1 MILVTGATG
10 LVGAHTLY
18 RLLQDHDRVV
28 ALKRKT
34 SSLDNLR
41 EIFGYYTREVDAL
54 MDRIDWREGDLLDK
68 ESLPVALEGISVVV
82 NCAAIVSFDPR
93 DRKRMIKNNVEGVGN
108 LVEAIKM
115 TDDEGRMT
123 KEKIKPLLI
132 HISSTSALGDSPG
145 KDPHFFVDEETP
157 RDPKRKHSGYSE
169 SKHLSEKVIQESFIN
184 LSQSPIPPIPN
195 PQSPV
200 PNPLNIL
207 FLNPGIVL
215 GPGQWGKGS
224 SQLFVKAWEGL
235 NVYPFGGTGY
245 VDVRDV
251 AEIVGLMMENKG
263 QRPKAKGQSKL
274 KVEKSI
280 APSPVSLRTRER
292 GLGVRWMHGERYCL
306 VGANL
311 RYKEFFDMVTDAY
324 GKRNPQMYAGSFLSG
339 LAWRLDTLRARLTG
353 KFPLITR
360 ETAEAAQRI
369 SYYSSGKVKEAL
381 DFEFRPIDETVRWVC
396 DCFTRTLREK

>member
-251 AEIVGLMMENKG
+251 AEIVGRIAM
-263 QRPKAKGQSKL
+263 RSQS
-274 KVEKSI
+274 SWDD
-280 APSPVSLRTRER
+280 SP
-292 GLGVRWMHGERYCL
+292 ERYCL

-324 GKRNPQMYAGSFLSG
+324 GKRNPQVYAGPFLSG
-339 LAWRLDTLRARLTG
+339 VAWRLDTLRARLTG